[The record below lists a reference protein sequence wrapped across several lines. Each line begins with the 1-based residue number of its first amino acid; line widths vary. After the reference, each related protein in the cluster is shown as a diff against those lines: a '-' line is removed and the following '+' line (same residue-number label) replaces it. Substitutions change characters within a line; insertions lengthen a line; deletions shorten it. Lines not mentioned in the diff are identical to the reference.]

1 MKMKAD
7 LNETRNREKQMWNV
21 VNEKRDVR
29 QEKKTSKSNSTL
41 LIQNLKQRQK
51 ENKERRLANERKGEV
66 LQIVRKT
73 FSLTNNF
80 NPLFFSFFQIKNPAK
95 LKRMKK
101 KQLRSIEKRD
111 LDKIKPKKSSS

>member
-29 QEKKTSKSNSTL
+29 QK
-41 LIQNLKQRQK
+41 QNFKNPIRLFFLQKLKQRQK
-51 ENKERRLANERKGEV
+51 ENKERRLINERKGEV

-73 FSLTNNF
+73 SSFKH
-80 NPLFFSFFQIKNPAK
+80 NPHNQIFSFIFR
-95 LKRMKK
+95 LKI
-101 KQLRSIEKRD
+101 LRN
-111 LDKIKPKKSSS
+111 